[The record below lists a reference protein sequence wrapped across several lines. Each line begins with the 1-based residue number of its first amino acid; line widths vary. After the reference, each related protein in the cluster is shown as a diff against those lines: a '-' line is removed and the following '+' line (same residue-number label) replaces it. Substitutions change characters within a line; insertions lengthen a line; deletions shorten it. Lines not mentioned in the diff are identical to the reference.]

1 MASRGP
7 QAKSASPSRTTGGDR
22 PDPRGRDFVDH
33 ISDAWRATLPAAEQP
48 ELALGRRAIRLS
60 TILQERL
67 TAHLTDWGLT
77 LGDFNVLNV
86 LRSTAPP
93 YEMRPTDLKASLLLS
108 SGGVTNILNRLE
120 AASLVEREKDGRD
133 GRSSWVR
140 LTKAGAKMAEDVV
153 YSWSDT
159 VNDVFRAVPPE
170 AVQAA
175 SDAMRDVLIA
185 LGDLGPSPAASRAAS
200 GDDQARNTAKNRRA
214 KGERDSGR

>member
-33 ISDAWRATLPAAEQP
+33 ISDAWRATLPSAEHP

-60 TILQERL
+60 TILQDRL
-67 TAHLTDWGLT
+67 SVHLANWDLT
-77 LGDFNVLNV
+77 RGDYDVLNV
-86 LRSTAPP
+86 LRSSGAP
-93 YEMRPTDLKASLLLS
+93 YELRPTDLKASLLLS

-120 AASLVEREKDGRD
+120 AAGLVEREKDGRD

-140 LTKAGAKMAEDVV
+140 LTKAGAKTAEDVF

-159 VNDVFRAVPPE
+159 LADVFRAVPPE
-170 AVQAA
+170 AVQIAT
-175 SDAMRDVLIA
+175 DAMREVLIA
-185 LGDLGPSPAASRAAS
+185 LGDLGPSPAASRATG
-200 GDDQARNTAKNRRA
+200 GDGRGNDAAPDRRP
-214 KGERDSGR
+214 KTGRDSGR